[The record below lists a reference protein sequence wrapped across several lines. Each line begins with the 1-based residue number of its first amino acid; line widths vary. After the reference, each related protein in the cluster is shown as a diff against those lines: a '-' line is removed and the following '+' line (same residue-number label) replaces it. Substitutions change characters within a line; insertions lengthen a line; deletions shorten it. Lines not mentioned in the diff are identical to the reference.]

1 MESNVPDIRPL
12 RISTGNKNWYGKVL
26 FFFFLSNLWFKTGLA
41 GKGKEKSQRGMFIS
55 RHLDVVYKIKC
66 PSSKTSVAS

>member
-26 FFFFLSNLWFKTGLA
+26 FFFLSNLGFKTGLA
-41 GKGKEKSQRGMFIS
+41 GQGKGEKSKGN
-55 RHLDVVYKIKC
+55 VYL
-66 PSSKTSVAS
+66 KTFRCS